1 MGRPKP
7 LLPLGSRSV
16 VERCLESLIAAG
28 VEDVIAVIGP
38 SGKAIAAV
46 LNDSVTFVRNLAP
59 ESDMATSVRLGTR
72 RVAPRA
78 SGVLVA
84 LADHPLVRP
93 STIRSLLETHARRP
107 HRIIIPTFDGRR
119 GHPVLFPEKI
129 LGEIFT
135 LPTLKEVVRR
145 NPERVLPVAVS
156 DPGILLDMDTPEDYV
171 RICKLWEKQ
180 EMVDGGPAS
189 LLRARPSSS

>member
-16 VERCLESLIAAG
+16 IERCLESLFAAG

-38 SGKAIAAV
+38 SGEAIAAV
-46 LNDSVTFVRNLAP
+46 LNDSVIFVRNLAP
-59 ESDMATSVRLGTR
+59 KSDMAASVRLGAR

-93 STIRSLLETHARRP
+93 STIRSLLETHARHP
-107 HRIIIPTFDGRR
+107 HRIIIPTFGGRR
-119 GHPVLFPEKI
+119 GHPVLFPGKI
-129 LGEIFT
+129 LGEIFA
-135 LPTLKEVVRR
+135 LPTLKEVVHR
-145 NPERVLPVAVS
+145 NPERVLPVCECS
-156 DPGILLDMDTPEDYV
+156 DPGIILDMDTPEDYI
-171 RICKLWEKQ
+171 RILEIWEQQ
-180 EMVDGGPAS
+180 EMA
-189 LLRARPSSS
+189 